1 MEKEG
6 GGEGIEGAVSPAG
19 GGWCLPGGLGRGEA
33 FVGGADGHADGLP
46 KLGGEGLGGT
56 RLGAVG
62 TGEGEGESD
71 DDLGD
76 SFALDELG
84 DGSDGVALV
93 AGGDGRAGMG
103 EHAEVVG
110 EGDADA
116 RFAGVEGEDAAGRRG
131 LVVVH
136 SRFVVAVSE
145 PPVPGGAASST
156 SSRNPKRGRKGAQP
170 GTTRT
175 SAS

>member
-1 MEKEG
+1 MEEEG

-19 GGWCLPGGLGRGEA
+19 GGGCLAGGLGGGEA
-33 FVGGADGHADGLP
+33 FIGGADGHADGLAQ
-46 KLGGEGLGGT
+46 LGGEGLGGA

-62 TGEGEGESD
+62 AGEGEGEAD

-76 SFALDELG
+76 SFGLDEVG

-93 AGGDGRAGMG
+93 PSGDGRAGMG

-116 RFAGVEGEDAAGRRG
+116 RFAGVEGEDAARRGG

-136 SRFVVAVSE
+136 SRSMVAVSE
-145 PPVPGGAASST
+145 PSVPGEAASST

-170 GTTRT
+170 GTMRT